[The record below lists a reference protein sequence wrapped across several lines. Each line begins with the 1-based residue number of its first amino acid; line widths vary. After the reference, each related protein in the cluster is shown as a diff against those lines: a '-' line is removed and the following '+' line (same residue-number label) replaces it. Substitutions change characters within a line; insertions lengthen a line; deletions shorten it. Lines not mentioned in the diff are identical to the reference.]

1 MITDNTAFSEW
12 YHYLLLATWLIV
24 LMVGVKY
31 YPKIEKNFTLKTNF
45 TKGSKLAIGFLLASF
60 ILGFFIFLIQF
71 FDNGAKQVTTI
82 NYIIYGMV
90 AVLLLLNAFLSFK
103 YYVTKSAIIRVLLL
117 SVLIVIYFFSGLL
130 GGLLIISIFALVV
143 IIYAFVKFKNI
154 LTIK

>member
-12 YHYLLLATWLIV
+12 YHYLLLTAWIVV
-24 LMVGVKY
+24 LMVGIKY
-31 YPKIEKNFTLKTNF
+31 YPNIEKNFTLKINF
-45 TKGSKLAIGFLLASF
+45 TKGSKLAIGFLLSSF
-60 ILGFFIFLIQF
+60 ILGFFAFFIEIF
-71 FDNGAKQVTTI
+71 DYEAKQASAI
-82 NYIIYGMV
+82 NYIIYVMV

-117 SVLIVIYFFSGLL
+117 SVLMVIYFFSGLL

-143 IIYAFVKFKNI
+143 VIYAFVKFKNI